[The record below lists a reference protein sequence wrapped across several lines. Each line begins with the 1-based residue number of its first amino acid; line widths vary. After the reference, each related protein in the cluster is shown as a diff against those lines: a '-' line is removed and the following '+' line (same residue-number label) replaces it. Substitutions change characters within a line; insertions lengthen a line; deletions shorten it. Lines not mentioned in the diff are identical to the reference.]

1 MTICA
6 VNANLLQATLY
17 KSQLEYSIMNI
28 SNKRQQIAYQT
39 MQLSDADWEKDPR
52 VKQLQAMD
60 SYLELQQKNLET
72 QQKTAAAQVESFQK
86 LLDSNTSK
94 DFKLNINA

>member
-1 MTICA
+1 MTFCA
-6 VNANLLQATLY
+6 LNTRLLTLTMY
-17 KSQLEYSIMNI
+17 KSNLEYSITSI

-39 MQLSDADWEKDPR
+39 MSLANVDWESDPR

-72 QQKTAAAQVESFQK
+72 QQKAASAELESMQKIVENNVK
-86 LLDSNTSK
+86 K
-94 DFKLNINA
+94 DMTLNLNA

>member
-1 MTICA
+1 MTVC
-6 VNANLLQATLY
+6 VPNVNLLQTTLY

-28 SNKRQQIAYQT
+28 TNKRQQIAYQT
-39 MQLSDADWEKDPR
+39 MQLSDADWESDPR

-72 QQKTAAAQVESFQK
+72 QLKTATAQVESFQK
-86 LLDSNTSK
+86 LVDTNTSK